1 MLSVMGLASRA
12 MLVLG
17 LSGVLAGSA
26 VMGAYGSVRPQAG
39 TVTTSTTLAL
49 SAPTVSYADET
60 AEQFTVTV
68 STASGTPTGTV
79 TLSAQ
84 NNTPVCTASLTNG
97 SGQCAVPWAN
107 WSHPATITMIAT
119 YSGDGTYAPSVSAT
133 QSFMIV
139 KDQTTTTL
147 KLSPTKL
154 VYGHEQAGTAN
165 ATLTPQYLLTPSWRN
180 PIGPIM
186 FTGLNIYCEDCNWVQ
201 LGPTTLPAGV
211 TKIGAI
217 YPGDGDYAASSAPA
231 QPLTVAKA
239 TTATVLTLST
249 AKVRVGH
256 EQAERLAVRVNP
268 QYKGVPGGKVAIMAG
283 RLTLCVLSLTSGRAS
298 CALTAKKLGTGTY
311 HLVAVY
317 HGNTDFTA
325 STSARHTLI
334 ITR

>member
-1 MLSVMGLASRA
+1 MLWVMGLASRA
-12 MLVLG
+12 MLPLG
-17 LSGVLAGSA
+17 LSGVLAGGA
-26 VMGAYGSVRPQAG
+26 VMGAHGLVRPQAG

-49 SAPTVSYADET
+49 SAPTVSYANET

-84 NNTPVCTASLTNG
+84 NNTSVCTG
-97 SGQCAVPWAN
+97 
-107 WSHPATITMIAT
+107 
-119 YSGDGTYAPSVSAT
+119 

-147 KLSPTKL
+147 KLSPTNL

-217 YPGDGDYAASSAPA
+217 YPGDEDYAASSAPA

-239 TTATVLTLST
+239 TTATVLTLSI
-249 AKVRVGH
+249 AKVRYGH
-256 EQAERLAVRVNP
+256 EQAERLAVRVSP

-283 RLTLCVLSLTSGRAS
+283 RLTLCVLSLTSGHAS
-298 CALTAKKLGTGTY
+298 CGLTANP
-311 HLVAVY
+311 AVRSEAFSFEVY
-317 HGNTDFTA
+317 AMPTA
-325 STSARHTLI
+325 LARP
-334 ITR
+334 